1 MRGLS
6 EQNQTLQD
14 SVDDAQAQ
22 LSDQDRQH
30 KFQLNELETVCLS
43 LQKTLEGLQID
54 LQSAR
59 DSFSNVQE
67 KLSQRESD
75 IARIEKE
82 NLRLKAEG
90 TDSEAMALL
99 KRGLSD
105 QASHIRNLE
114 RANREQN
121 AELQHLRRAKVN
133 INVVAEQKNSL
144 ESKLALM
151 KDIEA
156 QRDNVLMQ
164 KQALEDERREWSSLL
179 QTSDLPEEVKSPEDL
194 VKALAKEQIGTANHI
209 DQLGRIKEQLLER
222 EQMIESLETERGNL
236 RGEIDKLRGAANA
249 ASGGKVS
256 EAKIRF
262 ERRGALMVKEVEYL
276 RAQLQ
281 TYDTE
286 EVTMNTENS
295 RFDEH
300 KAQQIAHQQTLID
313 EYRAELEKAHE
324 ELSRNQDVEK
334 QEEQP
339 PWRGVKRQLS
349 PTEGE
354 GENERLSGLMRKN
367 RTLLD
372 SLSRTEQSAVF
383 MNRELEAT
391 KSQLQLL
398 QEKSR
403 TRILEL
409 RDNPT
414 SQAENL
420 KLSTIATL
428 KAENQALLA
437 QLLHNN
443 NNNNNNNI
451 EVVPLSTLESMKLEL
466 QDMQQTAADKEKR
479 MRRLKEIWTAKSSE
493 FREAVASLLGFK
505 LDFLPNGRVRVTSM
519 FHLSPAYR
527 HGEPGASSA
536 GPGSMGN
543 GEENSI
549 IFDGENGTMKIS
561 GGPNSMFAME
571 IKHLIKFWVEER
583 KDIPCFLAAM
593 TLEFYDKTTRSI
605 RV

>member
-14 SVDDAQAQ
+14 SVDDVQAQ

-82 NLRLKAEG
+82 NLQLKAEG

-105 QASHIRNLE
+105 QVSHIRNLE

-133 INVVAEQKNSL
+133 IDVVAEQKNSL

-443 NNNNNNNI
+443 NNNNNI

-505 LDFLPNGRVRVTSM
+505 LDILPNGRVRVTSM

>member
-105 QASHIRNLE
+105 QVSHIRNLE